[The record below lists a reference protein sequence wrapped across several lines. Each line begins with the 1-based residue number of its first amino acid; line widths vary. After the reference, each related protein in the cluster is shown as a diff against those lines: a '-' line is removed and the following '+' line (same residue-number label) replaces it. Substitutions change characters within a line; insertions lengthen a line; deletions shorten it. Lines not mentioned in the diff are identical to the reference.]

1 MTANSN
7 NTECCIC
14 STKLFLNSRLV
25 FPPTFHV
32 KNQPEDVLQRSKRKD
47 TDHLTCF
54 TKISRLSKIDFD
66 LEHKL
71 ASFRAKKRRT
81 FLVQC
86 VPRRKRFLYILLLQQ
101 PRKKKNPHMTHQS
114 REPRKLKHFKKRTS
128 NKFNRT
134 VATPNKSVQKSP
146 RSLKL
151 KTY

>member
-47 TDHLTCF
+47 TDHITCF
-54 TKISRLSKIDFD
+54 TKIGRLSKIDFD

-71 ASFRAKKRRT
+71 ASFRAKKKEGHSWCSACQDENG
-81 FLVQC
+81 FDIFSYKGS
-86 VPRRKRFLYILLLQQ
+86 PA
-101 PRKKKNPHMTHQS
+101 RKKTPHDLL
-114 REPRKLKHFKKRTS
+114 EP
-128 NKFNRT
+128 
-134 VATPNKSVQKSP
+134 
-146 RSLKL
+146 
-151 KTY
+151 

>member
-47 TDHLTCF
+47 TDHITCF

-71 ASFRAKKRRT
+71 ASFRAKK
-81 FLVQC
+81 
-86 VPRRKRFLYILLLQQ
+86 KKDILGAVRAKTKTVFIYSPITAAPQE
-101 PRKKKNPHMTHQS
+101 KKTPHDS
-114 REPRKLKHFKKRTS
+114 LEP
-128 NKFNRT
+128 
-134 VATPNKSVQKSP
+134 
-146 RSLKL
+146 
-151 KTY
+151 

>member
-47 TDHLTCF
+47 TDHITCF

-66 LEHKL
+66 LEHTCKL
-71 ASFRAKKRRT
+71 ASFRAKK
-81 FLVQC
+81 
-86 VPRRKRFLYILLLQQ
+86 KKDILGAVRAKTKTVFIYSPIKAAPQE
-101 PRKKKNPHMTHQS
+101 KNPHMTH
-114 REPRKLKHFKKRTS
+114 
-128 NKFNRT
+128 
-134 VATPNKSVQKSP
+134 
-146 RSLKL
+146 
-151 KTY
+151 